1 MYVITNRKI
10 SNSKGLKCF
19 GKTPNA
25 KGPNELRL
33 IKVDEINGE
42 WITSPVDDKLSTKKV
57 IQLKTKYHLD
67 IDTSIQWYGSL
78 EVACEL
84 FEQAQKEKKS
94 ILFLVHG
101 YNNNIQDILKA
112 AEEVETLYNVIVVP
126 FSWPANGGGVV
137 SGKASYLSDKS
148 DARASAGALNR
159 TVRIIQQFHLLL
171 TRSMQLKN
179 QKEAHNRHPDNPNAA
194 AALFTRLM
202 ESDCSVTLNLMCHS
216 MGNYLLKH
224 TFCTSENYTSELVF
238 DNVCLVAA
246 DTNNEDHKFWVNK
259 LDVRKR
265 VYVVINENDAAL
277 KVSRIKPGREQKARL
292 GHYIMKLNSPN
303 AMYIDLTDLKY
314 VGCEHTYFKG
324 DATQNTVVKN
334 LFAGMFNGQSV
345 EHLATYH
352 ADLNAYKLHT
362 VRMQ

>member
-10 SNSKGLKCF
+10 SSSKGLKCF

-33 IKVDEINGE
+33 IKVDEVNGE
-42 WITSPVDDKLSTKKV
+42 WITTPVDDKLSTKKV
-57 IQLKTKYHLD
+57 LKLKSKYHLD
-67 IDTSIQWYGSL
+67 IDTSIPWYGSL
-78 EVACEL
+78 EVACQL
-84 FEQAQKEKKS
+84 FEQAKQEKKS
-94 ILFLVHG
+94 ILFFVHG
-101 YNNNIQDILKA
+101 YNNDIHDILKTS
-112 AEEVETLYNVIVVP
+112 EEIKKLYNVIVVP
-126 FSWPANGGGVV
+126 FSWPANGGGVI
-137 SGKASYLSDKS
+137 SGTASYLSDKS

-159 TVRIIQQFHLLL
+159 TVRIIQQLHLIL

-179 QKEAHNRHPDNPNAA
+179 QKEAKQRHPDNPNAA

-246 DTNNEDHKFWVNK
+246 DTNNEEHKLWVDK

-265 VYVVINENDAAL
+265 VYVVINENDSAL
-277 KVSRIKPGREQKARL
+277 KASRIKPGREQKARL
-292 GHYIMKLNSPN
+292 GHYLMKLNSPN

-314 VGCEHTYFKG
+314 VGTQHTYFKG
-324 DATQNTVVKN
+324 DATNNTVLKS
-334 LFAGMFNGQSV
+334 LFSGIFNGQSV
-345 EHLATYH
+345 EHLADYH
-352 ADLNAYKLHT
+352 TDLNTYKPHK
-362 VRMQ
+362 VSM